1 MTIDRQKLYHAGKD
15 FFDHD
20 GNAVMKL
27 SREAAI
33 AVCLDAARQGLLTVR
48 IEGGIWA
55 DGTFE
60 ARLDAIWDGADPPV
74 AENDASEN
82 NRAAANFIQSQPP
95 NYNAFVITAL
105 PFTEVSSTDNSALLV
120 R

>member
-1 MTIDRQKLYHAGKD
+1 MMVIDRQKLYRGSPD

-33 AVCLDAARQGLLTVR
+33 AVCHDAARQGLVILKV
-48 IEGGIWA
+48 EGGIWA

-60 ARLDAIWDGADPPV
+60 ARLNAVWDGAEPPITK
-74 AENDASEN
+74 NDVSAN
-82 NRAAANFIQSQPP
+82 NHAAANFIRSQPP
-95 NYNAFVITAL
+95 SYNAFIITAL
-105 PFTEVSSTDNSALLV
+105 LSTEASVY
-120 R
+120 